1 MFAPS
6 LGDGQ
11 KEASNMPAVRALVL
25 PCAVAAALLTIVPRV
40 GGQALQE
47 SADPAAQYQ
56 LAASLYNT
64 ARYREALAAY
74 EVATRSDDPAL
85 VARARKG
92 RIRAALRIAEFELA
106 WREAGLLND
115 GTSSDAEARTLL
127 GDALWAMGRFD
138 ESDLAYRRAL
148 DDAPGNSRARFGL
161 ARSLATRNRLDE
173 ALGEALAAAG
183 ESPQD
188 PEVHALVG
196 MVYERVNRFEESA
209 EAFERYL
216 ALLPEPHGREDRQ
229 SSMMAVFESKVR
241 LLRSFHGRVP
251 LQMDSGAADRLHRV
265 PFRLVNRKIVMRG
278 RVNRLPVEFVLD
290 TGSERTG
297 ISDAT
302 ARRAGIGTITST
314 LTAGVGIA
322 ALRRL
327 DMGRADELEIGT
339 LRIRNVPVAIRRA
352 IRNALP
358 RWQNESFSPLALGL
372 SVVVDYERREVTFAR
387 TLPESDADF
396 VLPMRMNR
404 LPMVRGLLNSTHPA
418 YFVVDTGGEL
428 ISISAETADAL
439 SMNPPRRIPLR
450 VYGMS
455 GIDEHAYLLPGVNV
469 DFDDI
474 EFRNVGLAVLNL
486 RAPSVLLGF
495 QVGGIV
501 GHRFLS
507 GYRVAM
513 DMARGQ
519 LRLERFGG
527 SASVA
532 GSR

>member
-1 MFAPS
+1 
-6 LGDGQ
+6 
-11 KEASNMPAVRALVL
+11 MPAVRGHVL
-25 PCAVAAALLTIVPRV
+25 PCAVLAAVVAVGLRA
-40 GGQALQE
+40 GGQDAPD
-47 SADPAAQYQ
+47 DPAAQYQ
-56 LAASLYNT
+56 LATQLYET

-74 EVATRSDDPAL
+74 DLATRSDDASL
-85 VARARKG
+85 VVRARRG
-92 RIRAALRIAEFELA
+92 RVRAALRIAEFDLA
-106 WREAGLLND
+106 WREAELLNEGPAAD
-115 GTSSDAEARTLL
+115 PEGRTLL

-138 ESDLAYRRAL
+138 EADTAYRGAL
-148 DDAPGNSRARFGL
+148 DQAPGLSRARFGL
-161 ARSLATRNRLDE
+161 ARSLATRSRLEE
-173 ALGEALAAAG
+173 ALQEAQTAAR

-188 PEVHALVG
+188 AEVHALVG
-196 MVYERVNRFEESA
+196 FIYERLNQFEDSA

-216 ALLPEPHGREDRQ
+216 ALLPPPKSREETP
-229 SSMMAVFESKVR
+229 SSMAAVFQSKVR
-241 LLRSFHGRVP
+241 LLRSFRGRVP
-251 LQMDSGAADRLHRV
+251 LQMDEDDVDRLHRV
-265 PFRLVNRKIVMRG
+265 PFRLVNKKIVLRG

-297 ISDAT
+297 VSDTT
-302 ARRAGIGTITST
+302 ARRAGVGTITST

-327 DMGRADELEIGT
+327 DMGRADELEVGT
-339 LRIRNVPVAIRRA
+339 LRMRNVPVALRRV

-358 RWQNESFSPLALGL
+358 RWQNESLSPLSLGL
-372 SVVVDYERREVTFAR
+372 SVVVDYQRREVTFAR
-387 TLPESDADF
+387 KLPDSEADF

-404 LPMVRGLLNSTHPA
+404 LPMVRGMLNSTHPA

-439 SMNPPRRIPLR
+439 EMNPPRRIPLR

-455 GIDEHAYLLPGVNV
+455 GIDANAYLLPGVDV
-469 DFDDI
+469 DFEEI

-507 GYRVAM
+507 GYRVSM
-513 DMARGQ
+513 DMERSEI
-519 LRLERFGG
+519 RLERFEGSQPAGG
-527 SASVA
+527 SQ
-532 GSR
+532 

>member
-1 MFAPS
+1 MS
-6 LGDGQ
+6 
-11 KEASNMPAVRALVL
+11 ALRSHVL
-25 PCAVAAALLTIVPRV
+25 PCVVVVAALALGLRAS
-40 GGQALQE
+40 GQATPD
-47 SADPAAQYQ
+47 DPAAQYQ
-56 LAASLYNT
+56 LATQMYGD
-64 ARYREALAAY
+64 ARYREALTAYDLAA
-74 EVATRSDDPAL
+74 RSDDTAL

-92 RIRAALRIAEFELA
+92 RVRTALRIAEFDLA
-106 WREAGLLND
+106 WREAELLNE
-115 GTSSDAEARTLL
+115 GPSDAEGRTLL

-138 ESDLAYRRAL
+138 EADTAYRRAL
-148 DDAPGNSRARFGL
+148 DEAPGVSRARFGL
-161 ARSLATRNRLDE
+161 ARSLTTRSRLDE
-173 ALGEALAAAG
+173 ALQEALRTAKEA
-183 ESPQD
+183 PQD

-196 MVYERVNRFEESA
+196 FIYERLNRYEESA
-209 EAFERYL
+209 DAFERYL
-216 ALLPEPHGREDRQ
+216 ALLPQPKTRKEAP
-229 SSMMAVFESKVR
+229 STMAAVFQSKVR
-241 LLRSFHGRVP
+241 LLRSFRGRVP
-251 LQMDSGAADRLHRV
+251 LQMDGDPARLHRV
-265 PFRLVNRKIVMRG
+265 PFRLVNKKIVIRG

-297 ISDAT
+297 VSDTT
-302 ARRAGIGTITST
+302 ARRAGVGTITST

-327 DMGRADELEIGT
+327 DMGRADEIEVGT
-339 LRIRNVPVAIRRA
+339 LRMRNVPVAIRRVV
-352 IRNALP
+352 RGALP
-358 RWQNESFSPLALGL
+358 RWQNESLSPPSLGL
-372 SVVVDYERREVTFAR
+372 SVVVDYQRREAILAR
-387 TLPESDADF
+387 RLPDSEADF

-455 GIDEHAYLLPGVNV
+455 GIDANAYLLPGVNV
-469 DFDDI
+469 DFDEI

-507 GYRVAM
+507 EYRVSM
-513 DMARGQ
+513 DMERSE
-519 LRLERFGG
+519 LRLERFDARGQPL
-527 SASVA
+527 A

>member
-1 MFAPS
+1 
-6 LGDGQ
+6 
-11 KEASNMPAVRALVL
+11 VL
-25 PCAVAAALLTIVPRV
+25 PCAVVVAALALGLRAS
-40 GGQALQE
+40 GQAT
-47 SADPAAQYQ
+47 SDDPAAQFQ
-56 LAASLYNT
+56 LATQLYET

-74 EVATRSDDPAL
+74 DLAARSDDGAL

-92 RIRAALRIAEFELA
+92 RVRTALRIAEFELA
-106 WREAGLLND
+106 WREAERLND
-115 GTSSDAEARTLL
+115 GPSDAEGQTLL
-127 GDALWAMGRFD
+127 GDALWSVGRFD
-138 ESDLAYRRAL
+138 EADAAYHRAL
-148 DDAPGNSRARFGL
+148 DEAPGASRARFGL
-161 ARSLATRNRLDE
+161 ARSLASHSRLDE
-173 ALGEALAAAG
+173 ALQEAMRTATEA
-183 ESPQD
+183 PQD

-196 MVYERVNRFEESA
+196 FIYERLNRYEESA

-216 ALLPEPHGREDRQ
+216 ALLPPPKSRDEPP
-229 SSMMAVFESKVR
+229 SSMAAVFQSKVR
-241 LLRSFHGRVP
+241 LLRSFRGRVP
-251 LQMDSGAADRLHRV
+251 LQMDGDEGRLHRV
-265 PFRLVNRKIVMRG
+265 PFRLVNKKIVLRG

-297 ISDAT
+297 VSDTT
-302 ARRAGIGTITST
+302 ARRAGVGTITST

-327 DMGRADELEIGT
+327 DMGRADELEVGT
-339 LRIRNVPVAIRRA
+339 LRMRNVPVAIRRVV
-352 IRNALP
+352 RDALP
-358 RWQNESFSPLALGL
+358 RWQNESLSPLSLGL
-372 SVVVDYERREVTFAR
+372 SVVVDYQRREVILGR
-387 TLPESDADF
+387 RLPESEADF

-404 LPMVRGLLNSTHPA
+404 LPMVRGMLNSTHPA

-439 SMNPPRRIPLR
+439 SMKPPRRIPLR

-455 GIDEHAYLLPGVNV
+455 GLDMNAYLLPGVNV
-469 DFDDI
+469 DFEEI

-507 GYRVAM
+507 EYRVSM
-513 DMARGQ
+513 DMERSE
-519 LRLERFGG
+519 LRLERFDER
-527 SASVA
+527 SQPLA

>member
-1 MFAPS
+1 VVA
-6 LGDGQ
+6 
-11 KEASNMPAVRALVL
+11 
-25 PCAVAAALLTIVPRV
+25 AVALLGLRA
-40 GGQALQE
+40 GGQTAPD
-47 SADPAAQYQ
+47 DPAAQYQ
-56 LAASLYNT
+56 RATELYDG

-74 EVATRSDDPAL
+74 ETAARADDPNL
-85 VARARKG
+85 VLRARKG
-92 RIRAALRIAEFELA
+92 LVRTALRIAEFDLA
-106 WREAGLLND
+106 WREAGLLNEGPAAD
-115 GTSSDAEARTLL
+115 PEARTLL

-138 ESDLAYRRAL
+138 ESDAAYRSAL
-148 DDAPGNSRARFGL
+148 DEAPGLSRARFGL
-161 ARSLATRNRLDE
+161 ARSLATRSRIDE
-173 ALGEALAAAG
+173 ALREALTAAQEA
-183 ESPQD
+183 PKD

-196 MVYERVNRFEESA
+196 VIYERMNRFEESA

-216 ALLPEPHGREDRQ
+216 ALLPPPKTREEAP
-229 SSMMAVFESKVR
+229 SSMAAVFQSKVR
-241 LLRSFHGRVP
+241 LLRSFRGRTP
-251 LQMDSGAADRLHRV
+251 LQVEGDRGRLHRV
-265 PFRLVNRKIVMRG
+265 PFRLVNKKIVVRG
-278 RVNRLPVEFVLD
+278 RVNRVPVEFVLD

-297 ISDAT
+297 ISDQT
-302 ARRAGIGTITST
+302 ARRAGVGTVTST

-327 DMGRADELEIGT
+327 DMGRADDLEVGT
-339 LRIRNVPVAIRRA
+339 LRMRNVPVAIRRVL
-352 IRNALP
+352 RGALP
-358 RWQNESFSPLALGL
+358 RWQNESLSPLSLGL
-372 SVVVDYERREVTFAR
+372 SVVVDYQRREVVLAR
-387 TLPESDADF
+387 RLPESDADV

-404 LPMVRGLLNSTHPA
+404 LPMVRGLLNSRHPA

-469 DFDDI
+469 DFDEI

-507 GYRVAM
+507 EYRVSM
-513 DMARGQ
+513 DMERSE
-519 LRLERFGG
+519 LRLERFDGRRQ
-527 SASVA
+527 AVA